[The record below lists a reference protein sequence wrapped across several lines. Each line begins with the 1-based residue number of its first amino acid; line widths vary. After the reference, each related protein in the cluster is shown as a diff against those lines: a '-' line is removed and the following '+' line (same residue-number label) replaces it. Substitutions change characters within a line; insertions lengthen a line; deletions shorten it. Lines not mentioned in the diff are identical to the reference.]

1 MHIKRLLLPI
11 KGQRVD
17 HDTLRFA
24 SNLVRHDHGSICLLY
39 VVEVPREYPVDAELP
54 AEASKCENILR
65 NAEDFLKSQKVKVE
79 TEMLQARDAGPAIV
93 REAQERAVDAVVLG
107 LTYKRRH
114 DSLTLGGVAPYIIEH
129 SLCPVLVYRE
139 AKPDE
144 ATPRTREAVTSGTE
158 SKR

>member
-17 HDTLRFA
+17 QDTLRFA
-24 SNLVRHDHGSICLLY
+24 SSLVRHEHGSICLLY
-39 VVEVPREYPVDAELP
+39 VIEVPRQYPVDAELP
-54 AEASKCENILR
+54 SEVSKCENILR
-65 NAEDFLKSQKVKVE
+65 SAEEFLKSNKIKVD

-93 REAQERAVDAVVLG
+93 REAQERDADAVLLG

-139 AKPDE
+139 AKPKE
-144 ATPRTREAVTSGTE
+144 VAHKARETAISGTE
-158 SKR
+158 SR